1 MNNNDYVFV
10 PKELMEKKYKNYS
23 AESKLLLSVM
33 INYAK
38 KGSAIMETANLI
50 NKIGENQI
58 INIKETMKQNV
69 DKHIESE

>member
-1 MNNNDYVFV
+1 MNNNEYVFV
-10 PKELMEKKYKNYS
+10 PKELMDKKYKNYS

-33 INYAK
+33 INYSK
-38 KGSAIMETANLI
+38 KGSAVIETANLI
-50 NKIGENQI
+50 NEIGEKQI